1 MAWLPPRCC
10 SSRGCWLPHHQRQR
24 SVVFGRRWLRGSLLL
39 FIAHVMLVGVLCVVV
54 VECSMLCVDCGDAV
68 VPAASG
74 AARGMYSMEPW
85 LAALSGSRFCPL
97 VCMVVDDRQ
106 NLAQS
111 TCVRVVERPL
121 CMRYIG
127 LPHSPNVYCDGS
139 EQFCRIFSPTIPMY
153 SSQCSGG
160 RKYIMLCHFE
170 TSHGKSGDSRNIF

>member
-24 SVVFGRRWLRGSLLL
+24 TVVFGRRWLRGPLLL

-85 LAALSGSRFCPL
+85 PWSEAAQCGLWATLAPW
-97 VCMVVDDRQ
+97 
-106 NLAQS
+106 
-111 TCVRVVERPL
+111 
-121 CMRYIG
+121 
-127 LPHSPNVYCDGS
+127 
-139 EQFCRIFSPTIPMY
+139 FSP
-153 SSQCSGG
+153 S
-160 RKYIMLCHFE
+160 LHFPR
-170 TSHGKSGDSRNIF
+170 HAR